1 MLHSDSFWKAQS
13 SGGRKQRPARGWLAS
28 RLAATAC
35 KGGLFSCAVLDND
48 TGGQGEMWGE
58 KHCLAARICTFG
70 TWVTIRPDDGRR
82 NMLAAVS
89 CRQLSGTG
97 SMFDTHTPAC
107 SCVYLCMRWS
117 SLGSRPAA
125 PSASGWAT
133 QGVWRKRE
141 GSGSPASTRSSGFFF
156 ERQRHNAVCRGE
168 RRGATMWICSLATLV
183 RALWTA
189 CCGACLAQC
198 SPSHVSPHR
207 AQPVYARCSHPHGR
221 GMSVRRRLVQ
231 R

>member
-156 ERQRHNAVCRGE
+156 RETASQCRLPWREARGYDVDLLFGYFGEGALDRMLRRMPCPMLALSCQPASSPTSLRTLLPSAWPRDERA
-168 RRGATMWICSLATLV
+168 
-183 RALWTA
+183 
-189 CCGACLAQC
+189 
-198 SPSHVSPHR
+198 
-207 AQPVYARCSHPHGR
+207 
-221 GMSVRRRLVQ
+221 
-231 R
+231 